1 MDSKTV
7 VYLVIMLI
15 CIIMSA
21 YFSAAE
27 TAFSTLNKTRI
38 RALVEKGNRRAA
50 LTLKLS
56 EDYNTL
62 LSTIL
67 IGNNIVNIT
76 LSSLGTLIFIS
87 ILGDIGATVSTAVIT
102 VVVLIFGEIS
112 PKSIAKD
119 FPETFAMFSAPLL
132 HLFIWILLPFNFLF
146 SFWKKLLSKIFK
158 SKKDTKMS
166 QEELLML
173 VDEVEQ
179 DGSIDQDEGSL
190 LRNVIEFTDLK
201 AEEILTRRVNLVGFA
216 LGTSKEEIA
225 GIFSETKF
233 SRLLAYENDIDHIV
247 GVLHQKDFYTASGIT
262 EKPIEELISP
272 PLFIPQTEII
282 SDLLKLFQGN
292 QSHLAVVVD
301 EYGETLGI
309 VTMEDVLEELVGE
322 IWDEHDEIV
331 ENFRDLGEYTYQV
344 NCEISPEEFAKF
356 FDVEI
361 ETECSTLN
369 GWISE
374 QLEKLPACDDTF
386 SFDRLI
392 VKVVEVDSHRATQVN
407 VIAPPKIAEELELEA

>member
-1 MDSKTV
+1 
-7 VYLVIMLI
+7 
-15 CIIMSA
+15 
-21 YFSAAE
+21 
-27 TAFSTLNKTRI
+27 
-38 RALVEKGNRRAA
+38 
-50 LTLKLS
+50 
-56 EDYNTL
+56 
-62 LSTIL
+62 
-67 IGNNIVNIT
+67 
-76 LSSLGTLIFIS
+76 
-87 ILGDIGATVSTAVIT
+87 
-102 VVVLIFGEIS
+102 
-112 PKSIAKD
+112 
-119 FPETFAMFSAPLL
+119 
-132 HLFIWILLPFNFLF
+132 
-146 SFWKKLLSKIFK
+146 
-158 SKKDTKMS
+158 MS